1 MDGHFDIQFGR
12 SDCDAF
18 RSENKLLAQE
28 NGPRQVNGQ
37 ICVCCSNY
45 FHINFGELSETGH
58 VRVVILV
65 YYMASARCVANEDE
79 RCVLFRLIT
88 FGIYCRQGD
97 GWVVDIMFQPG
108 LLEFYFVKINKR
120 TVLGIKMLPVAVLHN
135 QQLLSKQLCDV
146 GKTKRSLKSVS

>member
-1 MDGHFDIQFGR
+1 
-12 SDCDAF
+12 
-18 RSENKLLAQE
+18 
-28 NGPRQVNGQ
+28 
-37 ICVCCSNY
+37 
-45 FHINFGELSETGH
+45 
-58 VRVVILV
+58 
-65 YYMASARCVANEDE
+65 MASARCVANEDE